1 MGKFV
6 LFIGAVIILIAAW
19 TYFNGDNNT
28 TEVVPVVTTEE
39 EAVMADNS
47 VEERTVITPGSY
59 VVDANESIVNW
70 SGKKPLIDGYLNSG
84 EISLTE
90 GSIEVTETG
99 ATGSFVIDMD
109 TLRVGL
115 TAKKPD
121 QETSLEGHLKGD
133 RWFNVEVYPTATFVI
148 NEFAPQADSATT
160 FTYTIEGDLTLKG
173 ETHPV
178 TFDAVI
184 YENADGTIRAEAATE
199 IDRTKWG
206 ITAGSA
212 SFFDN
217 LADNAIDDM
226 IALSFTLVAT
236 KE

>member
-1 MGKFV
+1 MGKIIVV
-6 LFIGAVIILIAAW
+6 LIILVVGW
-19 TYFNGDNNT
+19 WYFSGDGNKT
-28 TEVVPVVTTEE
+28 AVTPVTVVEQKEVVSE
-39 EAVMADNS
+39 DNTD
-47 VEERTVITPGSY
+47 ERTVITPGSY
-59 VVDANESIVNW
+59 EVDTEQSIVNW
-70 SGKKPLIDGYLNSG
+70 SGKKPLIDGYINSG

-90 GSIEVTETG
+90 GSIEVSETG
-99 ATGSFVIDMD
+99 ATGSFVIAMD
-109 TLRVGL
+109 TLKVGL

-121 QETSLEGHLKGD
+121 QETALEGHLKGE
-133 RWFNVEVYPTATFVI
+133 RWFNVEEYPTATFVI
-148 NEFAPQADSATT
+148 NEFTPKGNITNT

-184 YENADGTIRAEAATE
+184 YENVDGTIKAEASTE

-206 ITAGSA
+206 LTAGSS

-217 LADNAIDDM
+217 LADNAVDNM

>member
-1 MGKFV
+1 MGKILIFV
-6 LFIGAVIILIAAW
+6 GGLIILATAW
-19 TYFNGDNNT
+19 LFLGGDNKT
-28 TEVVPVVTTEE
+28 TEVNSVTGVEQEEVAAENNTEE
-39 EAVMADNS
+39 RSA
-47 VEERTVITPGSY
+47 ITAGSY
-59 VVDANESIVNW
+59 VVNTDNSIVNW
-70 SGKKPLIDGYLNSG
+70 SGKKPLIDGYINTG

-90 GSIEVTETG
+90 GSIEVAENG
-99 ATGSFVIDMD
+99 ATGSFVIAMD
-109 TLRVGL
+109 TLKVGL

-121 QETSLEGHLKGD
+121 QETSLEGHLKGE
-133 RWFNVEVYPTATFVI
+133 RWFDVEGFPTATFVI
-148 NEFAPQADSATT
+148 NELTPKADSATT

-173 ETHPV
+173 QTHPV

-184 YENADGTIRAEAATE
+184 YQNADGVIKAEAATE

-206 ITAGSA
+206 ITSGSA

-226 IALSFTLVAT
+226 IALSFTLEAT